1 LVSTANRA
9 RLAAIVAERNRPQKH
24 VVRARIVLHSADR
37 VDVAEVARR
46 ALLGRPAVWR
56 WQQRFA
62 EAIDEVVS
70 DLRMPDLDGPSLW
83 RELSATRP
91 DLAARMLFL
100 TGDTLSG
107 TARAF
112 LHEANAPVLD
122 KPLDLDELRR
132 RIGELAGIA
141 AAAR

>member
-1 LVSTANRA
+1 
-9 RLAAIVAERNRPQKH
+9 
-24 VVRARIVLHSADR
+24 
-37 VDVAEVARR
+37 
-46 ALLGRPAVWR
+46 
-56 WQQRFA
+56 
-62 EAIDEVVS
+62 
-70 DLRMPDLDGPSLW
+70 
-83 RELSATRP
+83 
-91 DLAARMLFL
+91 MLFL

>member
-1 LVSTANRA
+1 VSAVTASRGRVLV
-9 RLAAIVAERNRPQKH
+9 VDDEAEIADLVKE
-24 VVRARIVLHSADR
+24 VLGR
-37 VDVAEVARR
+37 EGYQVTVARSGR
-46 ALLGRPAVWR
+46 EALERIR
-56 WQQRFA
+56 A
-62 EAIDEVVS
+62 EAIDVVVS
-70 DLRMPDLDGPSLW
+70 DLRMPDLDGPGLW

-122 KPLDLDELRR
+122 KPLDLGELRR
-132 RIGELAGIA
+132 RVGELAGIA

>member
-1 LVSTANRA
+1 V
-9 RLAAIVAERNRPQKH
+9 
-24 VVRARIVLHSADR
+24 
-37 VDVAEVARR
+37 
-46 ALLGRPAVWR
+46 
-56 WQQRFA
+56 
-62 EAIDEVVS
+62 VVS